1 MKRGMPERV
10 ARNRAIY
17 QQWLREQDTKSQET
31 MAKEW
36 GISRARLTQI
46 VLRERERANKPQ
58 PAAASKE
65 G

>member
-1 MKRGMPERV
+1 MKRGMPEKI

-17 QQWLREQDTKSQET
+17 QQWLREQETKSQEAL
-31 MAKEW
+31 AKEW

-46 VLRERERANKPQ
+46 VLRERERENKALPII
-58 PAAASKE
+58 ASKA